1 MPPASLVID
10 SLKHWVT
17 FNLILFNFILIFEK
31 QRHLLN
37 LIPGKLDMCSLTSF
51 IREPT
56 FNKAQVVWYS
66 MKVSLENSGWFSAL
80 SPTKKPIL
88 LLLKKNKMLITSGQ
102 VFGKTPGYAKNRNCF
117 LCSEKMVIYR
127 NVIFYLCFAL
137 DSPWPLIFP
146 ICYVL
151 IQQRENR

>member
-1 MPPASLVID
+1 
-10 SLKHWVT
+10 
-17 FNLILFNFILIFEK
+17 
-31 QRHLLN
+31 
-37 LIPGKLDMCSLTSF
+37 MCSLTSF

-56 FNKAQVVWYS
+56 FNNAQVVWYS

-146 ICYVL
+146 ICLCPHTTKGKQIVIAVPVSYLQLVYRIL
-151 IQQRENR
+151 ADPAKQIWDTFMDKPWLTQSE